1 MTLLIQFTTMFI
13 VHGLEHYSIFAQ
25 RKAELPPYDK
35 K

>member
-25 RKAELPPYDK
+25 RETELSQYDK